1 MMESIIRTRSAVRA
15 RRRTGIRRS
24 KLARSGLSLLAI
36 VITVLFLLPIVLMI
50 RMSLTAAGDTS
61 LNPFSFPE
69 GLRWENYGHAY
80 RAMKY
85 LPALLNT
92 VGLTLVSVTLTVLA
106 GSLAAYP
113 LARIVRR
120 WTKPVYLAFMAGL
133 TIPVF
138 VLLTPLYLL
147 MRDLGLLN
155 TWAGVILIYT
165 AFNLPLAVFFYTG
178 FLRTVPLEVE
188 EAAVVDGA
196 GPWRV
201 FWCVVFP
208 LLRPITATLAIFI
221 SLSVW
226 NDLIVPL
233 AFLTGQ
239 DSSTVVLA
247 AYSFVGSYG
256 FKPTELFPAVV
267 LATAPLL
274 IVFSLLQRHIIA
286 GIASGAVKS

>member
-1 MMESIIRTRSAVRA
+1 MTDLAVDAGRTVRRERIRDSRGRLV
-15 RRRTGIRRS
+15 
-24 KLARSGLSLLAI
+24 SLLLSALLVI
-36 VITVLFLLPIVLMI
+36 VTVGFLLPIFLMV
-50 RMSLTAAGDTS
+50 RMSLASADDTS
-61 LNPFSFPE
+61 LNPFSFKH
-69 GLRWENYGHAY
+69 GIQWANYENAY
-80 RAMKY
+80 QTMKY
-85 LPALLNT
+85 LPALMHT
-92 VGLTLVSVTLTVLA
+92 IGITTASVALTVLA

-113 LARIVRR
+113 LSRIVRR
-120 WTKPVYLAFMAGL
+120 WTKPVYLLFMAGL
-133 TIPVF
+133 TVPVF

-147 MRDLGLLN
+147 MRDLHLLN
-155 TWAGVILIYT
+155 TWGGVVLIYT
-165 AFNLPLAVFFYTG
+165 GFNLPLAVFFYTG
-178 FLRTVPLEVE
+178 FLRAVPLEIE

-201 FWCVVFP
+201 FWLIVFP

-233 AFLTGQ
+233 AFLSGQ
-239 DSSTVVLA
+239 NGSTVVLS

-256 FKPTELFPAVV
+256 FKPGELFPAVV

-274 IVFSLLQRHIIA
+274 LFFSVLQRHIIA